1 MEKARPIRWLGEQTD
16 RPGQAHKA
24 AAGDRSIVGAC
35 LMKPPSPRS
44 GRSALATD
52 VQAFVIAVQ
61 VTKSLWAKWFR
72 LSWRSVE
79 AACRWPQPRPGC
91 PAQRFGQPLAAI
103 WRERGRDRDDTR
115 ASRRGTSPSPRP
127 DIGAATVGVRPPG
140 RRHVD
145 LIPFW

>member
-72 LSWRSVE
+72 LSMAIGRSGVQV
-79 AACRWPQPRPGC
+79 AAAAHWLSGSAVRP
-91 PAQRFGQPLAAI
+91 AAGSYGG
-103 WRERGRDRDDTR
+103 REGDRDDTR